1 MINIDMKRLNNIRP
15 ITVLCGLIVVIG
27 LLASICAVIPKEGI
41 AVSDSVTLRFPS
53 LSEVLEGD
61 SADIGMEQQLT
72 PEQLLALREQEMK
85 MQEEQQYIDFFT
97 TNPVRIHFPQN
108 DFTYLDNVY
117 TALDSAAERSVR
129 IVHFGDSQLE
139 DDRISCNLRLALQSQ
154 FGGGGNGLIPL
165 QESLYSQTINIGS
178 KHTPKRYQI
187 YGPKSN
193 RRDSSTLYGPMG
205 NVTVLDTTM
214 HLAISPKKKNGSL
227 TVTHYFNRLRVLSGS
242 GDVITFSAQNQMVK
256 ITPANTPLQFT
267 TIPLRDSTT
276 NISLTLSG
284 NADIYGIMLD
294 TETGVGVDNIPMRG
308 CSGTVFTGI
317 NPTQLRAYFAETNTR
332 LIIMQ
337 FGGNSMPYLKDR
349 KGVDRYMEQLRRQIR
364 YLQRLAPEAKL
375 LWVGPSDMTTR
386 INGKLQTYPM
396 LAAVDASLCHMVNE
410 EGCAYWS
417 LFESMGGN
425 GSMVRWAN
433 SQPPLAGKDYI
444 HFTRLGAQRAGEL
457 LTEAFMTGYRYYKFR
472 NPEPEIETEPTDS
485 IENNQII
492 PDSIEETQ
500 ISSDSLENKPTIA
513 E

>member
-1 MINIDMKRLNNIRP
+1 MKRLTDIRP
-15 ITVLCGLIVVIG
+15 TTVLSGLIVVIG
-27 LLASICAVIPKEGI
+27 LLASISAAFPEEGI
-41 AVSDSVTLRFPS
+41 AISDSVTLRFPS
-53 LSEVLEGD
+53 VEEVLNGD
-61 SADIGMEQQLT
+61 STGIGVEQQLT
-72 PEQLLALREQEMK
+72 PEELLALREQEMK

-97 TNPVRIHFPQN
+97 ANPVRIHFPQN
-108 DFTYLDNVY
+108 DFTYLDSVY
-117 TALDSAAERSVR
+117 LALDNASEKAVR

-139 DDRISCNLRLALQSQ
+139 DDRISCNLRLTLQTQ

-165 QESLYSQTINIGS
+165 QEALYSQTINIGS

-193 RRDSSTLYGPMG
+193 RRDSSNLYGPMG

-214 HLAISPKKKNGSL
+214 HLAISPKKKNGAL
-227 TVTHYFNRLRVLSGS
+227 TVTHYFNRLRVLTSSGEP
-242 GDVITFSAQNQMVK
+242 VTFAAQNQVVK

-267 TIPLRDSTT
+267 TLPLHDSTT
-276 NISLTLSG
+276 NVSLTLSG

-317 NPTQLRAYFAETNTR
+317 NPVQLRTYFTETGTR

-337 FGGNSMPYLKDR
+337 FGGNSMPYLKDQR
-349 KGVDRYMEQLRRQIR
+349 GIDRYMEQLRRQIQ
-364 YLQRLAPEAKL
+364 YLHRLAPEARI

-396 LAAVDASLCHMVNE
+396 LAAVDASLCRMVNE

-472 NPEPEIETEPTDS
+472 NPDPEPEPEPADS
-485 IENNQII
+485 VSVINNTI
-492 PDSIEETQ
+492 PVD
-500 ISSDSLENKPTIA
+500 TIPQS